1 MDFVAATDQDVTEEN
16 TVRSLKA
23 NKIISSRGFWVVQM
37 KGIAAV
43 ELPREHHG
51 SSLLS
56 VLKTFVKESQ
66 CASAGGNQRKRY
78 RTNDDFVNLE

>member
-16 TVRSLKA
+16 TIRSLKA
-23 NKIISSRGFWVVQM
+23 NTIISSRGFWVVQL

-56 VLKTFVKESQ
+56 VLKNLHQNKSMRKRR
-66 CASAGGNQRKRY
+66 GNQRKRY